1 MINLINK
8 QAARKTAGTTA
19 PAVGGAFLVSQVGAH
34 AAAGFARRLTRL
46 RLKPHD
52 AGILRMLGNTPG
64 LTQQALSKILGM
76 FPSQLVALIDGL
88 EDRGLIARRSSPDDR
103 RRYQLHLTSAGRR
116 TLSKIGKV
124 TVQLEDD
131 LFTALNQRE
140 LDLFCQLLRR
150 IVAQQQLTPGVHP
163 AYKQIGRR

>member
-1 MINLINK
+1 MK
-8 QAARKTAGTTA
+8 A

-34 AAAGFARRLTRL
+34 AANGFARRLSRL

-52 AGILRMLGNTPG
+52 AGILRMLGSNPG
-64 LTQQALSKILGM
+64 LTQQALSKILGV

-88 EDRGLIARRSSPDDR
+88 EDRRLIERRSSPEDR
-103 RRYQLHLTSAGRR
+103 RRYELHLTNAGRK
-116 TLSKIGKV
+116 TLSEIGKL

-131 LFTALNQRE
+131 LFAALNKRE
-140 LDLFCQLLRR
+140 LDLFCQFLRR
-150 IVAQQQLTPGVHP
+150 IVAQQEITPGVHP